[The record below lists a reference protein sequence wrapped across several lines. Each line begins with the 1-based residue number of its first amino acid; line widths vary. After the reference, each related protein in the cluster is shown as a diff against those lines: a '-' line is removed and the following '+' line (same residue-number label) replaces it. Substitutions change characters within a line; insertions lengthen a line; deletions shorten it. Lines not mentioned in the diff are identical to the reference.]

1 MYGTYIIPALAT
13 LLFVIFK
20 IVEMKLF
27 AAEKKPLKFLVRDA
41 LIVFACAFIASYIMY
56 SFGGSVD
63 DFLNVITDTNIIPK
77 SADVFVDKPDF

>member
-41 LIVFACAFIASYIMY
+41 LIVFSCAFISSYIMY